1 MKPLLI
7 AMLAGLSAITAIDGS
22 AKADG
27 TIGIAVVAPITS
39 LTLGVGAGLMVVGHE
54 LLQPR
59 PFGPN
64 GEGMRAGRAILK
76 APGGLVHQ
84 WFPHW

>member
-1 MKPLLI
+1 MNRLLIPLLAGISAI
-7 AMLAGLSAITAIDGS
+7 AMIAGP

-27 TIGIAVVAPITS
+27 AVGIAVVAPITP
-39 LTLGVGAGLMVVGHE
+39 LTVGVGTAVVIVGHE
-54 LLQPR
+54 LFQPR

-64 GEGMRAGRAILK
+64 GEGMRAGRAILN
-76 APGGLVHQ
+76 APGGLIHQ